1 MRAAVITDLHL
12 GPEASFEGRLRKLSA
27 HARPFLSAF
36 VAELGGLPHELP
48 DAANA
53 SAHLTVTQ
61 PLAATSAHASESPS
75 GDLMTAPG
83 AAPSAAQAG
92 AGRPHRSQRVMPPG
106 PSVDVVI
113 NLGDVLEDES
123 ALLDAER
130 YRELTRALATL
141 PCPKLHVAGNH
152 DRIHLSEQALLA
164 LWAENQ
170 LTPSALH
177 YSRDVAGVHFAVL
190 ATVETRDVDVR
201 LPREQLEWLEAD
213 LAATELA
220 TIICVHHPL
229 SDCQLEG
236 NRWFAAA
243 PHLCRVVE
251 RRQARQVIEA
261 SGKVA
266 LVLNGHAH
274 WNHFD
279 LIHGVPYVTLQSPI
293 ENLDEDAPGRPASS
307 FGWVE
312 LNAQRVLMRV
322 FGAQPA
328 SYQLHL
334 SPELASRVAAA
345 T

>member
-1 MRAAVITDLHL
+1 MMRAAVFTDLHL
-12 GPEASFEGRLRKLSA
+12 GPDARFEGRLRKLSA
-27 HARPFLSAF
+27 HARPFLGAF
-36 VAELGGLPHELP
+36 VARLRGLSP
-48 DAANA
+48 DAPEAPSSA
-53 SAHLTVTQ
+53 SLTEAPHLLDEGPDASRTTGEA
-61 PLAATSAHASESPS
+61 PSITLTSAA
-75 GDLMTAPG
+75 
-83 AAPSAAQAG
+83 
-92 AGRPHRSQRVMPPG
+92 RPQRSQRVVPPG
-106 PSVDVVI
+106 PTADVVI

-130 YRELTRALATL
+130 YQELTAALALL

-152 DRIHLSEQALLA
+152 DRIHLSDQALLA

-177 YSRDVAGVHFAVL
+177 YSRDIAGVHFAVL
-190 ATVETRDVDVR
+190 ATEETRDVDVR
-201 LPREQLEWLEAD
+201 LPKQQLEWLEAD

-220 TIICVHHPL
+220 TIVCVHHPL

-251 RRQARQVIEA
+251 RKQVRQVIEA

-293 ENLDEDAPGRPASS
+293 ENLDEDAPGRPACT

-312 LNAQRVLMRV
+312 LDAQRVLVRV

-328 SYQLHL
+328 TYQLHL
-334 SPELASRVAAA
+334 SPELGSRVAAA